1 MWLKTKIGK
10 RIKIKSTQENV
21 EWEGNLVDV
30 DATGLTINDV
40 EAGLTFIPFGNVFAV
55 RMLEL

>member
-10 RIKIKSTQENV
+10 RVNIKSTQENV

-30 DATGLTINDV
+30 DATGLTLND
-40 EAGLTFIPFGNVFAV
+40 AKTGLTFIPFSNVFAV
-55 RMLEL
+55 RVLEL